1 MVKFHIRWRGGR
13 IAKMIGRGGLKV
25 EHTRII
31 DDYLLIN
38 FKNYINYSLIYMVRI
53 KKIKI
58 NNIKISQKYFN
69 YIYNILKTSTTYQK
83 CNFF

>member
-1 MVKFHIRWRGGR
+1 
-13 IAKMIGRGGLKV
+13 MIGRGGLKV

-53 KKIKI
+53 KK
-58 NNIKISQKYFN
+58 
-69 YIYNILKTSTTYQK
+69 LK
-83 CNFF
+83 